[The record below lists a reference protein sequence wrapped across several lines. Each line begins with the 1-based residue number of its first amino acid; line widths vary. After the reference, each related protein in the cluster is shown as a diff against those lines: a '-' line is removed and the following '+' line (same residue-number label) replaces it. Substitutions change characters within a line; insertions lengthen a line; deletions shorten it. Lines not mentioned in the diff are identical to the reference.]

1 MAVCKRCLLYEQ
13 AENPKYRNLLDYI
26 DRIPK
31 AEKVAD
37 DVYHARREVCKS
49 CDYLLEGM
57 CRLCGCYVELRA
69 AMKTKPCPHVPEKW

>member
-31 AEKVAD
+31 AEKVI
-37 DVYHARREVCKS
+37 CKS
-49 CDYLLEGM
+49 CDCLLEGM